1 MRTPVFYYDS
11 TVLAELIRTR
21 SLSPVEVMKAHLD
34 RIESVNPGLRAIVT
48 VADHAMERAH
58 EAESAVMR
66 GEVWGPLHGVP
77 FTIKDV
83 FDTACVR
90 TTRGSRLFERRVP
103 DADATA
109 VRRLKE
115 AGGILLGKTNLPE
128 FALRAET
135 YNLLFG
141 RTGNPWRNSLTPG
154 GSSGGEGAA
163 IAAGL
168 SPLGVGSDLGG
179 SNRLPAHY
187 CGIVGLKAT
196 HGRVPLTG
204 HWPELLARH
213 MHAGLMARSVRDVA
227 TALSVMTGPDGL
239 DPYALPVQPP
249 QFLSLDAPLGSL
261 RVGWFAEGPFIPVA
275 AEVQSTVARA
285 ASTLAELGYSVEP
298 VSLPGWE
305 EHRPIEVAGDLL
317 AAEATHYLGP
327 FVAGR
332 RDDLTPQIQGLLD
345 LPRPSLKEYLMALD
359 HVERYRGDMARFF
372 LDHDLLLCPTAPLLA
387 HDHEAEE
394 LYVDGQRV
402 EVSHAAAATVPFG
415 LTGSPAVSVPFGWS
429 VEGLPIGV
437 QLVARHYDEAN
448 LLHAAS
454 ALEAVHRTG
463 EQRLPSV

>member
-1 MRTPVFYYDS
+1 
-11 TVLAELIRTR
+11 
-21 SLSPVEVMKAHLD
+21 
-34 RIESVNPGLRAIVT
+34 
-48 VADHAMERAH
+48 
-58 EAESAVMR
+58 
-66 GEVWGPLHGVP
+66 VP

-83 FDTACVR
+83 FDTAGLR

-135 YNLLFG
+135 DNLLFG
-141 RTGNPWRNSLTPG
+141 RTVNPWRSSLTTG

-187 CGIVGLKAT
+187 CGIVGLKPT
-196 HGRVPLTG
+196 HGRVPMTG
-204 HWPELLARH
+204 HWPALMARH
-213 MHAGLMARSVRDVA
+213 MHAGPMARSVRDVA
-227 TALSVMTGPDGL
+227 TALSVMAGPDGL
-239 DPYALPVQPP
+239 DPYAAPLPPP
-249 QFLSLDAPLGSL
+249 QFPSQDAPLGRL
-261 RVGWFAEGPFIPVA
+261 RVGWFAEGPFAPVA
-275 AEVQSTVARA
+275 AEVQSVVAGV
-285 ASTLAELGYSVEP
+285 ASKLAELGCSVEP

-305 EHRPIEVAGDLL
+305 EHRPIDVAYVLL
-317 AAEATHYLGP
+317 AAEAMHYLDP
-327 FVAGR
+327 FVAER
-332 RDDLTPQIQGLLD
+332 RDDLTPQIKGLLE
-345 LPRPSLKEYLMALD
+345 LPMPSLNEHLTAMD
-359 HVERYRGDMARFF
+359 RVERYRADMARFF

-387 HDHEAEE
+387 HGHDAEE
-394 LYVDGQRV
+394 LYVDGQRA

-429 VEGLPIGV
+429 ADGLPIGV
-437 QLVARHYDEAN
+437 QLVARHFDEAT

-454 ALEAVHRTG
+454 ALEGAHRTG
-463 EQRLPSV
+463 GRRLPSV